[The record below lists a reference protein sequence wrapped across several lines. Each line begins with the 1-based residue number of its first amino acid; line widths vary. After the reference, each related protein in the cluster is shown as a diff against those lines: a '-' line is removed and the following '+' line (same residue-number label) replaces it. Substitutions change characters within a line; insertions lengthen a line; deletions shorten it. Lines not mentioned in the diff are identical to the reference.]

1 MDRPSRNKNAVNYT
15 DFQDDDDEDFACVK
29 PPPKKARTAIKDPDS
44 ERNLKTTSA
53 SPKEVVDL
61 TSSGSRKRASLENTL
76 YESDLETALSLSLL
90 DSSRTQDGEPTTKTD
105 EHDRSQPPQCSPPIL
120 IHCSAEGSRLVSED
134 QPRPDSPPVLSSCS
148 IDGRSLGLNLISID
162 ASPTSV
168 SKQKETS
175 EEQRK
180 PLKDNRDDEDYQPQN
195 TPDSESDADFTEED
209 ESEDETFTEKKKQ
222 KTEKKAPPAAK
233 NKTEKKDKK
242 PTKAS
247 KAKGSGTFF
256 SVFKFYSLAKD
267 HINYANISLCLTA
280 PSPAICRSPAAPVS
294 GLKKTPTTPLLSKP
308 AVCSSPAGARLP
320 KWNPPGLLGQSPG
333 ASQNAHVKS
342 PGQGLRLGLSRMARV
357 KPLHP
362 NAAVN

>member
-1 MDRPSRNKNAVNYT
+1 MDRPSRNKKAVNYT
-15 DFQDDDDEDFACVK
+15 DFQDDDDKDFACVK

-61 TSSGSRKRASLENTL
+61 TSSGSRERASLENTL

-90 DSSRTQDGEPTTKTD
+90 DSSRTQDGEPTTKTV
-105 EHDRSQPPQCSPPIL
+105 R
-120 IHCSAEGSRLVSED
+120 ED
-134 QPRPDSPPVLSSCS
+134 QPHPDSPPVLSSCS

-209 ESEDETFTEKKKQ
+209 ESEDETFTVKKKQ
-222 KTEKKAPPAAK
+222 KTEKAPPAAK

-247 KAKGSGTFF
+247 KAKGS
-256 SVFKFYSLAKD
+256 
-267 HINYANISLCLTA
+267 A

-320 KWNPPGLLGQSPG
+320 KWNPPGLLGRSPG

-362 NAAVN
+362 NAAAN

>member
-90 DSSRTQDGEPTTKTD
+90 DSSRTQDGEPTTKT
-105 EHDRSQPPQCSPPIL
+105 
-120 IHCSAEGSRLVSED
+120 VSED

-195 TPDSESDADFTEED
+195 TADSESDADFTEED
-209 ESEDETFTEKKKQ
+209 ESEDETFTVKKKQ

-247 KAKGSGTFF
+247 KAKGS
-256 SVFKFYSLAKD
+256 
-267 HINYANISLCLTA
+267 A

-294 GLKKTPTTPLLSKP
+294 GLKKTPTTPLFSKP

-320 KWNPPGLLGQSPG
+320 KWNPPGLLGRSLG

-342 PGQGLRLGLSRMARV
+342 PGQGLRLGLSRMVRV

-362 NAAVN
+362 NAAAN

>member
-90 DSSRTQDGEPTTKTD
+90 DSSRTQDGEPTTKT
-105 EHDRSQPPQCSPPIL
+105 
-120 IHCSAEGSRLVSED
+120 VSED

-247 KAKGSGTFF
+247 KAKGS
-256 SVFKFYSLAKD
+256 
-267 HINYANISLCLTA
+267 A

>member
-1 MDRPSRNKNAVNYT
+1 MDRPSRDKKAVNYAV
-15 DFQDDDDEDFACVK
+15 FQDDDDEDFACVK

-44 ERNLKTTSA
+44 LRDHKTTSA
-53 SPKEVVDL
+53 SPNEVVDL
-61 TSSGSRKRASLENTL
+61 TSSGSRKRTSVDDKL
-76 YESDLETALSLSLL
+76 YERDLEAALLLSLL
-90 DSSRTQDGEPTTKTD
+90 DSSRTPDGEPTIKTG
-105 EHDRSQPPQCSPPIL
+105 ECTTSIMKHYRVHSGAELYYTVILCLSVFFGEGQP
-120 IHCSAEGSRLVSED
+120 A
-134 QPRPDSPPVLSSCS
+134 PDSPPVLSNCS

-162 ASPTSV
+162 PSPTSI

-175 EEQRK
+175 KEQRK
-180 PLKDNRDDEDYQPQN
+180 PLQEKKDNRDDEDYQPQN

-209 ESEDETFTEKKKQ
+209 ESEDETFTVKKKKKVVKQ

-247 KAKGSGTFF
+247 KAKS
-256 SVFKFYSLAKD
+256 S
-267 HINYANISLCLTA
+267 A

-294 GLKKTPTTPLLSKP
+294 GLKKTPTTPPVSKP

-320 KWNPPGLLGQSPG
+320 KWNPPGQVGRSPG
-333 ASQNAHVKS
+333 ASQNAHLKS
-342 PGQGLRLGLSRMARV
+342 PGQGLRLGLSRLARV

-362 NAAVN
+362 NAAAN